1 MTRSPTNQA
10 PLALSQRN
18 SQLFAACMWLVLWG
32 IAVGLTL
39 TTVVKYTNHQGGD
52 FHNHFYPAAQMLVT
66 GEWRF
71 MEPTATGTFNTLYL
85 PVTFLLFVPLSQL
98 PYLVA
103 AAIWSI
109 FSVVCLLLAV
119 TLGARLVGKW
129 LQTRIDSATLPTAA
143 ALTIGLLLS
152 KILVDLN
159 LGQIDLL
166 LGLLLVLSAIL
177 LPHRSMQAGV
187 VLAVVASFK
196 IIGLLFLP
204 WLLLRR
210 AWRAAAALVVTY
222 VFLWMIMTPWLGWRV
237 ASEYFSLMV
246 GNDAKAMPMGFA
258 IDSSVE
264 TKSFSATA
272 GLQRMFATWDMNPG
286 IAIPLVF
293 VSAVGLFVWYLYR
306 RNNRP
311 LFDRRINEDRSLD
324 LTEFACLPAASIVFH
339 TYSHNRHWCF
349 AILLFLILANLL
361 IVPGPR
367 RSRALLLVITSLA
380 MLQQIRVPDAVGLG
394 EAWDRFGGTG
404 WVMLAV
410 LLSVLWAV
418 LRDDP
423 SMRPQAPDHSSSS
436 MEDAACLAARD

>member
-1 MTRSPTNQA
+1 MTRSPTHQA

-18 SQLFAACMWLVLWG
+18 SQLFAVCMWLVLWG
-32 IAVGLTL
+32 IAVALTL
-39 TTVVKYTNHQGGD
+39 TTVVKFTNHQGGD
-52 FHNHFYPAAQMLVT
+52 LHNFFYPAAQMLVT

-71 MEPTATGTFNTLYL
+71 MAPTTRGTFNTHYL

-103 AAIWSI
+103 AAVWSI

-119 TLGARLVGKW
+119 TLGARLVGER

-177 LPHRSMQAGV
+177 LPHRSMQAGA

-222 VFLWMIMTPWLGWRV
+222 VFLWMVMIPWLGWGV
-237 ASEYFSLMV
+237 ASEYFAVMVSSDNNATPPRFASETSIEPTSL
-246 GNDAKAMPMGFA
+246 
-258 IDSSVE
+258 
-264 TKSFSATA
+264 SATA
-272 GLQRMFATWDMNPG
+272 GLQRMFAAWDMNPG

-293 VSAVGLFVWYLYR
+293 VSAVGLFAWYLYR

-324 LTEFACLPAASIVFH
+324 LTEFACIPAASIVFH

-367 RSRALLLVITSLA
+367 RSRALLLAVTSLV
-380 MLQQIRVPDAVGLG
+380 MLQQMRVQDAVGLG
-394 EAWDRFGGTG
+394 EVWDRFGGTG
-404 WVMLAV
+404 WVMLVV

-423 SMRPQAPDHSSSS
+423 SMRPQVPDHSTSS
-436 MEDAACLAARD
+436 MNEAACLATRD

>member
-1 MTRSPTNQA
+1 MTGRPTRHA
-10 PLALSQRN
+10 PLAVSPRNTQLLSV
-18 SQLFAACMWLVLWG
+18 CMWLVLWG

-39 TTVVKYTNHQGGD
+39 TTVLKYTNHQGGD
-52 FHNHFYPAAQMLVT
+52 FHEFFYPAAQLLVS

-71 MEPTATGTFNTLYL
+71 MDPTATGTFNTLYL

-109 FSVVCLLLAV
+109 ISVVCLLLAV
-119 TLGARLVGKW
+119 TLGARLVGERLKSR
-129 LQTRIDSATLPTAA
+129 LDSATLPTAA
-143 ALTIGLLLS
+143 ALTIGLLVS
-152 KILVDLN
+152 KIVVDLN
-159 LGQIDLL
+159 LGQIDIL

-177 LPHRSMQAGV
+177 LPHRSMQAGA

-204 WLLLRR
+204 WLLVRR

-222 VFLWMIMTPWLGWRV
+222 LLLWMVMIPWLGWKV
-237 ASEYFSLMV
+237 ASEYFVLMTSSDENASPLGLASKSSL
-246 GNDAKAMPMGFA
+246 
-258 IDSSVE
+258 E
-264 TKSFSATA
+264 TSLSATA

-286 IAIPLVF
+286 MAIPLAF
-293 VSAVGLFVWYLYR
+293 ASTVGLFAWYLYR
-306 RNNRP
+306 RNDKP
-311 LFDRRINEDRSLD
+311 LFNRRINEDRSLD
-324 LTEFACLPAASIVFH
+324 LTEFACIPAASIVFH

-367 RSRALLLVITSLA
+367 RSRALLLAVTSLV
-380 MLQQIRVPDAVGLG
+380 MLQQMRVQDAVGLG
-394 EAWDRFGGTG
+394 EVWDRFGGTG
-404 WVMLAV
+404 WVMLVV

-423 SMRPQAPDHSSSS
+423 SMRPQVPDHSTSS
-436 MEDAACLAARD
+436 MNEAACLATRD